1 MAGADSV
8 DIVPLHG
15 HNIQQQLFPVR
26 HPSGDGTEVMTVD
39 TLEHQPLSVQQQDP
53 FSDFDTTKTEFL
65 WDNFCDVPLIIQ
77 NFKQQGVK
85 IRMLR
90 APEQR
95 FSHIEFQSH
104 FFSEC
109 KRMFS
114 NTDSA
119 IQQRQP
125 QGTCTDPFGGEQQR
139 ALTEIITQLCPDG
152 KIQYCTFRLHI
163 EEHIPEYPGKPVK
176 ILILKPAA
184 GCPFPD
190 PQRQPVYSGFQIFC
204 QTKIRGR
211 KAVFAVADINP
222 VQPKRET
229 AFHSLERNA
238 YFFSDET
245 FRQNEVTHIIRHR
258 VEKLRHF
265 AGFQLT
271 LAVPGILGVDIGRF
285 IVAFHLNMRRDADF
299 LPAGKIRIR

>member
-190 PQRQPVYSGFQIFC
+190 PQGEAVQTFFHIC
-204 QTKIRGR
+204 QAEIGGGET
-211 KAVFAVADINP
+211 VFAVADIFP
-222 VQPKRET
+222 VEPESKSAFDALKGDADILSGKAFRE
-229 AFHSLERNA
+229 R
-238 YFFSDET
+238 
-245 FRQNEVTHIIRHR
+245 EVADIIRHR
-258 VEKLRHF
+258 VE
-265 AGFQLT
+265 
-271 LAVPGILGVDIGRF
+271 
-285 IVAFHLNMRRDADF
+285 
-299 LPAGKIRIR
+299 